1 MCSRSVFGQGGFLSQ
16 TIMNNTLEKFKD
28 NLQAYTDVCNGG
40 RGKYDRMTVF
50 QNFKEYKEA
59 AKVLHAHARLCGT
72 HTFGRFNSI
81 RRNQSMWMIRN
92 TFCLEIL
99 YSCEQPRPQNVRDT
113 SKEAYHSIDTASMQG
128 RVAQCIA
135 EASVNG
141 GDITRAE
148 IAYKLGMEKSTVS
161 ARVNELIETCK
172 HTPVKVGGWFYRI
185 TELDERRHSLIPD
198 APPVKVIALRAI
210 MCAPENYQPA
220 APAAQ
225 TQLF

>member
-1 MCSRSVFGQGGFLSQ
+1 
-16 TIMNNTLEKFKD
+16 MNSTLEKFRN

-40 RGKYDRMTVF
+40 RGKHEPLTVF
-50 QNFKEYKEA
+50 HDLREYNEA
-59 AKVLHAHARLCGT
+59 ANILHAHARLCGT
-72 HTFGRFNSI
+72 HTFGKGNSL
-81 RRNQSMWMIRN
+81 RGNQSMRMTRN
-92 TFCLEIL
+92 TYRLEIQ
-99 YSCEQPRPQNVRDT
+99 YHREQPRPQNVRDT

-148 IAYKLGMEKSTVS
+148 IAYKLDMEKSTVA
-161 ARVNELIETCK
+161 ARVNELVEACK
-172 HTPVKVGGWFYRI
+172 KHPVKIGGWFYRI
-185 TELDERRHSLIPD
+185 TELDDRRHSLIPD
-198 APPVKVIALRAI
+198 ATPVKVIALRAI